1 MATKLHLVKVRINKQ
16 GYDSRRRQWGV
27 GILLYH
33 AWSDDDGTFLESYVR
48 AYTRERAK
56 QSFPGHKFYR

>member
-1 MATKLHLVKVRINKQ
+1 MGTKLHLVKVRINKQ
-16 GYDSRRRQWGV
+16 GYDDHGRQWGV
-27 GILLYH
+27 GVPLYH
-33 AWSDDDGTFLESYVR
+33 AWSDEGTFLESYVR